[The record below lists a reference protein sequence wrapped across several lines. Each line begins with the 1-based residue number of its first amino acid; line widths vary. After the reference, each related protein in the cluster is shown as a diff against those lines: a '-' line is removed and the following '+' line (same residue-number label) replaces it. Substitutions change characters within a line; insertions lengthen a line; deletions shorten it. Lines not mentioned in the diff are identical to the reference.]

1 MFRKTAENETSS
13 QQIENMCFN
22 RLTTMGYSALRAALI
37 IRQCSLQKIKAAQ
50 RRSNNNRNPYSSNP
64 NLASQLPPIF
74 FYHQSLCVVC
84 ADTIFNCNMDKIIR
98 VLEIDT
104 VYPAAVWHPMPMPTL
119 FVEIRS
125 RNKKKT
131 KNARPMHLSLHS
143 TCSTPHSIG
152 FNARWYDIDTHMLST
167 RNKRWCRWSRPD
179 AEQRFISHPLNNMN
193 AIPYI
198 YYSNGRRYAPSKT
211 ASQMMLRRTIHV
223 QRTIWFT
230 CPHWRSVKLLFFFM
244 LMSHGI
250 YVYIYRADCH
260 TKTNQKNT
268 EKKIIWKRWEKYLE
282 NRRSCSHI
290 RMSLRARAY
299 IHFCIELLNQSN
311 SAWCFARKI

>member
-1 MFRKTAENETSS
+1 MFLKTAENETS

-22 RLTTMGYSALRAALI
+22 RLTTMGYCALRAALI

-104 VYPAAVWHPMPMPTL
+104 VYPAAVRHPMPMPTL
-119 FVEIRS
+119 FVEMRS

-230 CPHWRSVKLLFFFM
+230 CPHWRSVKLLFFLYAHVTRNLCIYLPCWLPHQNEPKKHREKNHLKKMGKVFGESTE
-244 LMSHGI
+244 LFAYSH
-250 YVYIYRADCH
+250 V
-260 TKTNQKNT
+260 TP
-268 EKKIIWKRWEKYLE
+268 
-282 NRRSCSHI
+282 
-290 RMSLRARAY
+290 RARVY
-299 IHFCIELLNQSN
+299 TFLHWTPEPVELRMVL
-311 SAWCFARKI
+311 C